1 MLTAFQNESVE
12 RKERKKK
19 TGNKDLK
26 KEEIEKKKKNKMEN
40 QTLKAKWLKTWKKF
54 ETKMIKENE
63 KQNKRKM
70 KGNNKERK
78 DWKRGISLR

>member
-1 MLTAFQNESVE
+1 MLTAFQNERVE

-63 KQNKRKM
+63 KQ
-70 KGNNKERK
+70 KENE
-78 DWKRGISLR
+78 GE